1 MPIRST
7 KESTLETAPL
17 VTAAEL
23 AEHLAMST
31 GSVYKMASARK
42 IRSYAGGP
50 RLGGVRFNLQ
60 EVLEDLRRP
69 ALKQETRSVV

>member
-1 MPIRST
+1 MQTI
-7 KESTLETAPL
+7 PL
-17 VTAAEL
+17 LTAAEV

-31 GSVYKMASARK
+31 GSIYKMASAWK

-69 ALKQETRSVV
+69 KRSIDEEVRSIR